1 MKSLL
6 TLKTLSGFLTVS
18 SVLIG
23 IKAVNDANF
32 NSNEF
37 MDEAQVQIV
46 KRLDD
51 QQVVRHV
58 ASESAARPAVQYLPL
73 NGSNSQI
80 IDGEWE
86 IRRIQNENNE
96 VVFEA
101 GRDEEIDNMEFKLI
115 GTSLVRVGAEE
126 PMALRISYLDESG
139 RTIALF
145 RQFGKGY
152 EIIEAVKSKKVITN
166 ELINASEVSE
176 VTSKEVEEEEN
187 NTGVIVEGV
196 QDLVLERA
204 LHPTKDPNILRGEE
218 VITGTVV
225 VSSEKIEEFNVV
237 VGIGKNYEMPL
248 AFIDGGEI
256 KAGGQFSAQT
266 EAGEVTGLITNNGK
280 DGYRIRFATGPLQ
293 GAMLNFVTEEKLE
306 QMNEQEEE
314 AEYAK
319 QEALELNAEQIE
331 VVENQKDAQFSRS
344 VANESEDNIYEIDE
358 EESEEEEEEII
369 EPETEEEFARIT
381 KEVGFDFSQPSRM
394 PASK

>member
-6 TLKTLSGFLTVS
+6 TLKTLTGFLTVG
-18 SVLIG
+18 SVLVG
-23 IKAVNDANF
+23 VKAVKDANF

-37 MDEAQVQIV
+37 MNEAQVQVV

-58 ASESAARPAVQYLPL
+58 ASESVARPAVQYLPL
-73 NGSNSQI
+73 NDSNSKS

-115 GTSLVRVGAEE
+115 GTSLVRVGVEE
-126 PMALRISYLDESG
+126 PMTLRISYLDESG
-139 RTIALF
+139 KTIALF

-152 EIIEAVKSKKVITN
+152 EIIEAVRRNTVVPN
-166 ELINASEVSE
+166 EVARTTEVAQE
-176 VTSKEVEEEEN
+176 NIEESVEEN

-196 QDLVLERA
+196 QDLILERA

-237 VGIGKNYEMPL
+237 IGIGKNYEMPL

-256 KAGGQFSAQT
+256 KAGGQFAAQT

-314 AEYAK
+314 AQLAK

-344 VANESEDNIYEIDE
+344 VANEGENNIYEIDE
-358 EESEEEEEEII
+358 EENEEEEDEII

-381 KEVGFDFSQPSRM
+381 KEVGFDFTQPARK

>member
-6 TLKTLSGFLTVS
+6 TLKTLTGFLTVG
-18 SVLIG
+18 SVIVG
-23 IKAVNDANF
+23 VKAVNDANF

-37 MDEAQVQIV
+37 MNEAQVQVV

-58 ASESAARPAVQYLPL
+58 ASAAAARPAVQYLPL
-73 NGSNSQI
+73 NTINSQI

-86 IRRIQNENNE
+86 IRRIQDENNE
-96 VVFEA
+96 VVFEV

-115 GTSLVRVGAEE
+115 GTSLVKIGDEE
-126 PMALRISYLDESG
+126 PMDFRISYLDESG
-139 RTIALF
+139 KTIALF

-152 EIIEAVKSKKVITN
+152 EIIEAVRRNKVEVNQVANDSEI
-166 ELINASEVSE
+166 SEV
-176 VTSKEVEEEEN
+176 VEEEVQSS
-187 NTGVIVEGV
+187 TGVVVEGV
-196 QDLVLERA
+196 QDLILERA

-218 VITGTVV
+218 IITGTVV
-225 VSSEKIEEFNVV
+225 VSSEKIEEFDVV
-237 VGIGKNYEMPL
+237 IGIGKNYEMPL

-293 GAMLNFVTEEKLE
+293 GAVLNFVTEEKLE

-314 AEYAK
+314 AQLAK
-319 QEALELNAEQIE
+319 EEAQELNAEQIE
-331 VVENQKDAQFSRS
+331 IVENQNDAQFSRRS
-344 VANESEDNIYEIDE
+344 VAQESDENIYEIDE
-358 EESEEEEEEII
+358 EESEEEEEII

-381 KEVGFDFSQPSRM
+381 KEVGFDFTQPSRV